1 MEIEIWGKFREVVDI
16 IEANCSKNLGKFSAK
31 LGKKGKSLGIIVRN
45 FREKN
50 NRKSGKWT

>member
-1 MEIEIWGKFREVVDI
+1 MEIEIWGKFKKIVDI

>member
-1 MEIEIWGKFREVVDI
+1 MGKIWEKFKEIVDI

>member
-1 MEIEIWGKFREVVDI
+1 MGKIWGKFREVVDI